1 MTRRESRKRRSPF
14 LSLSF
19 RLVATVCCMLLLLS
33 YVSVLIDPG
42 IFPLAGFFGLYFIP
56 MLAVNVLLLVL
67 ALLRWSSSAWIPVI
81 ALLPSLF
88 FVGFFFRA
96 GDRNALPESVVARAD
111 GLKVLTW
118 NVGGFRSGVSDEV
131 EDNIRGV
138 TALVASESPD
148 VVSLQEFRTGDPSG
162 LRRMFPGYPHVREH
176 FFRLRNGDYVGNVTF
191 SRLPL
196 RGDGHLPFRGTTNM
210 VLYTDV
216 EYAGK
221 VLRLYN
227 VHLESN
233 NISLTSLIQDVRGGG
248 YDELQ
253 QELAEAHEKVRRS
266 SSRRGSQVRALLEDI
281 SGSGLPS
288 VVCGDV
294 NDTPMSY
301 CFRSLRQGRKDTFCE
316 AGKGFG
322 ATYRVLWPL
331 LRIDY
336 VFVPEDFEVLEHRTP
351 RVGNSDHYPVIVKVH
366 M

>member
-1 MTRRESRKRRSPF
+1 MSRNESRKRRNPF

-19 RLVATVCCMLLLLS
+19 RVIATVCCILLLLS

-81 ALLPSLF
+81 ALVPSLF
-88 FVGFFFRA
+88 FAGFFFRA
-96 GDRNALPESVVARAD
+96 GDRNAPPQSVVERTE

-118 NVGGFRSGVSDEV
+118 NVGGFRSGTGADVR
-131 EDNIRGV
+131 DNIRGV
-138 TALVASESPD
+138 AALVRSESPD
-148 VVSLQEFRTGDPSG
+148 VVAMQEFRTDDPSE
-162 LRRMFPGYPHVREH
+162 LRGMFPSYPHVREH
-176 FFRLRNGDYVGNVTF
+176 FYRLRNGDYVGNVTL

-196 RGDGHLPFRGTTNM
+196 LSDGSLPFKGTTNM

-216 EYAGK
+216 EYRDR
-221 VLRLYN
+221 VIRLYN

-233 NISLTSLIQDVRGGG
+233 NISLTSLIKNVRGG
-248 YDELQ
+248 YDEFS
-253 QELAEAHEKVRRS
+253 QEFVEAHEKVKKS
-266 SSRRGSQVRALLEDI
+266 SSRRGGQVRALLGNI
-281 SGSGLPS
+281 SESGLPA
-288 VVCGDV
+288 VICGDV

-301 CFRSLRQGRKDTFCE
+301 CFRTLHGGRKDSFCE

-336 VFVPEDFEVLEHRTP
+336 VFVPSDAEVLSHRTL
-351 RVGNSDHYPVIVKVH
+351 RVESSDHYPVIVKVH

>member
-19 RLVATVCCMLLLLS
+19 RLVATVCCILLLLS

-96 GDRNALPESVVARAD
+96 GDRNALPESVVARTD

-138 TALVASESPD
+138 TALVAPPTWSRSRSSAPA
-148 VVSLQEFRTGDPSG
+148 TP
-162 LRRMFPGYPHVREH
+162 PGC
-176 FFRLRNGDYVGNVTF
+176 GGC
-191 SRLPL
+191 
-196 RGDGHLPFRGTTNM
+196 FRGIPTC
-210 VLYTDV
+210 
-216 EYAGK
+216 
-221 VLRLYN
+221 
-227 VHLESN
+227 
-233 NISLTSLIQDVRGGG
+233 
-248 YDELQ
+248 
-253 QELAEAHEKVRRS
+253 
-266 SSRRGSQVRALLEDI
+266 GSI
-281 SGSGLPS
+281 FSG
-288 VVCGDV
+288 C
-294 NDTPMSY
+294 
-301 CFRSLRQGRKDTFCE
+301 
-316 AGKGFG
+316 
-322 ATYRVLWPL
+322 ATGTMWA
-331 LRIDY
+331 
-336 VFVPEDFEVLEHRTP
+336 
-351 RVGNSDHYPVIVKVH
+351 